1 MLGRH
6 LDEVFKT
13 PSGENEF
20 SHQLPAANQSRRVPV
35 TINGQEI
42 LLAVSASRLVPPD
55 AGNATLA
62 LVVRDVTDEDRIHRL
77 IGEFLANIT
86 HEFRTPLTALAA
98 SVELLLD
105 QLPQLSNLE
114 INQLLQAIDIGI
126 IDLQSLIDN
135 LIEAASIEGG
145 RFKVNPRPVLLQAII
160 INAVHTIE
168 PIALRQGLKLV
179 CPEIDPAITVYAD
192 QRRTCQALVNL
203 LSNAINHS
211 PEGGTI
217 TIAYEVSGNVAHI
230 EVLDEGGGVPS
241 DQHATLF
248 NRFVTPGAEGKDGQV
263 GLGLGLSVVKA
274 IIEAQDG
281 LVGYQAR
288 ETGGAN
294 FWMTLPLVEG
304 ESV

>member
-1 MLGRH
+1 
-6 LDEVFKT
+6 
-13 PSGENEF
+13 
-20 SHQLPAANQSRRVPV
+20 
-35 TINGQEI
+35 
-42 LLAVSASRLVPPD
+42 
-55 AGNATLA
+55 

-105 QLPQLSNLE
+105 QLPSLSTPE
-114 INQLLQAIDIGI
+114 INQLLQAINIGI

-135 LIEAASIEGG
+135 LIEAASIEAG
-145 RFKVNPRPVLLQAII
+145 RFKVNPRFVPLQEIILDAIQI
-160 INAVHTIE
+160 VE
-168 PIALRQGLKLV
+168 PIAQRQGLNLV
-179 CPEIDPAITVYAD
+179 YPQIDPATTVFAD

-211 PEGGTI
+211 PEGGTV
-217 TIAYEVSGNVAHI
+217 TIACETTGNVVQI
-230 EVLDEGGGVPS
+230 DVLDEGEGVPA

-248 NRFVTPGAEGKDGQV
+248 NRFCHTWQKTITVRL

-281 LVGYQAR
+281 SGWVSS
-288 ETGGAN
+288 
-294 FWMTLPLVEG
+294 P
-304 ESV
+304 